1 MAPMDSAEL
10 IRFLAGLPT
19 LAVFGGVVGWFAFLY
34 FGFALSAQA
43 LRTRILPGLGI
54 GEVIE
59 TRPVPAGQ
67 IRREVLLSLV
77 SILIFGGYGIVT
89 VWALT
94 HGVVRITTHLE
105 VSTIALD
112 CLLVFFWN
120 ELHFYGC
127 HRLLHRPWLMRHV
140 HAVHHRSRVATP
152 FSTYAFHWFE
162 GLLLGSVMFTG
173 MLFHDFHVVAVVL
186 LPLLSIAA
194 NTAGHFNYDPF
205 PGVTQ
210 RNFLA
215 MTRRH
220 ALHHSRGN
228 KNFGFLLSWP
238 DRIFGSEI
246 DPPGAEPRRSK
257 PRLPRLMGPWSK
269 YPVGLVI
276 LTVTVVAYALTN
288 RIHLIS
294 PTPLAPSPL
303 DRVVPLLPWT
313 AWIYASYPLLFSLVF
328 VLERDLTRL
337 SRFMYAVLGLNL
349 VSELIFV
356 LLPTTLDRTGFV
368 VHPSYAE
375 GGRSLLAWIQHID
388 TPYNCL
394 PSLHVSAACLAGIVA
409 YKGGYRGGRWFV
421 AWALAISISTLTTKQ
436 HLFADVISGAVLA
449 IVSYWI
455 FFTRVEVGSAAPDS
469 PAPDSSTPGS
479 PVDLSSPRPP
489 QEPA

>member
-10 IRFLAGLPT
+10 IRLLAGVPIPI
-19 LAVFGGVVGWFAFLY
+19 VFGAVVAWFLLLY
-34 FGFALSAQA
+34 FGFALGAEA
-43 LRTRILPGLGI
+43 LRGRLLPSLGV
-54 GEVIE
+54 GQVIDA
-59 TRPVPAGQ
+59 RPLPEGQ

-77 SILIFGGYGIVT
+77 SILIFGGYGVVT
-89 VWALT
+89 VWALV
-94 HGVVRITTHLE
+94 HGVVRVTAHLE

-120 ELHFYGC
+120 ELHFYVC
-127 HRLLHRPWLMRHV
+127 HRLLHRPWFMRHV

-162 GLLLGSVMFTG
+162 GLLLGSVMITG
-173 MLFHDFHVVAVVL
+173 MLFHDFHVAAVLL

-205 PGVTQ
+205 PAASQ

-246 DPPGAEPRRSK
+246 DPPAAEPRRPK
-257 PRLPRLMGPWSK
+257 LRLPRLVGPWTK
-269 YPVGLVI
+269 YPFGLAV
-276 LTVTVVAYALTN
+276 LVVTVGAYALTN
-288 RIHLIS
+288 RFHLIS

-328 VLERDLTRL
+328 VLERDSVRL
-337 SRFMYAVLGLNL
+337 SRFMYAVLGVNF

-368 VHPSYAE
+368 VRPTVEE
-375 GGRSLLAWIQHID
+375 GGASLLAWIQHID
-388 TPYNCL
+388 TPFNCL

-409 YKGGYRGGRWFV
+409 FKGGWLGGRWYL
-421 AWALAISISTLTTKQ
+421 AWGLAISLSTLTTKQ

-449 IVSYWI
+449 VVAYWI
-455 FFTRVEVGSAAPDS
+455 FFTQVEVGA
-469 PAPDSSTPGS
+469 PAPAASDAPSLP
-479 PVDLSSPRPP
+479 D
-489 QEPA
+489 QEPL